1 MPSPVTQKMFTEKFR
16 PKELGQ
22 MVLLPRIREQVQ
34 DLRVHQNILL
44 TGSPGTGKTTLAKI
58 LAEGYDHIYINVSN
72 ESSVET
78 VRTSIIDFCS
88 TASLMSESDDRTK
101 VVILDEMD
109 GASDQFYKALRATVE
124 QFAANSRF
132 IGTCNFI
139 SKVPDHIQSR
149 FEVISFDPAN
159 REEEQ
164 LMRGSQTKRMKL
176 LASKLKIEISD
187 EALEE
192 FMRRNFPD
200 MRKMYNR
207 MQSWHI
213 KGVEEVGIE
222 DMKKMNWSFAEL
234 FEMIASPCDPVKN
247 YQEIMGSYSDK
258 VDEVMNA
265 CGNELIQWIRE
276 RNPSK
281 VKAIPKVAE
290 CVAHY
295 QAQRV
300 HVIDQALNLSALVF
314 RLQEI
319 YSQS

>member
-1 MPSPVTQKMFTEKFR
+1 MPSAVTQKMFTERFR
-16 PKELGQ
+16 PKDLQ
-22 MVLLPRIREQVQ
+22 HMLLLPRIREQVK
-34 DLRVHQNILL
+34 DMKVHQNILL
-44 TGSPGTGKTTLAKI
+44 TGNPGTGKTTLAKI

-88 TASLMSESDDRTK
+88 TASLLSDSDDRTK

-124 QFAANSRF
+124 MFAANSRF

-139 SKVPDHIQSR
+139 SKVPDTIQSR
-149 FEVISFDPAN
+149 FEVISFDPVN
-159 REEEQ
+159 KEEEEW
-164 LMRGSQTKRMKL
+164 MYESQMKRMRLLSTKL
-176 LASKLKIEISD
+176 GIGVSDDALA
-187 EALEE
+187 E

-213 KGVEEVGIE
+213 KGIETVELDDV
-222 DMKKMNWSFAEL
+222 KAMNWSFAEL
-234 FEMIASPCDPVKN
+234 FDLISSPCDPVKN
-247 YQEIMGSYSDK
+247 YQEVIGSYSDK
-258 VDEVMNA
+258 VDEVMVA
-265 CGNELIQWIRE
+265 CGHEFIQWIRE
-276 RNPSK
+276 NRPEK
-281 VKAIPKVAE
+281 TKAIPKIAE
-290 CVAHY
+290 CVSQY

-314 RLQEI
+314 KLQEI
-319 YSQS
+319 YATS